1 METRVPYLLL
11 EEAGETTLD
20 IEALAKYSGQGK
32 CRYITCW
39 SPTRYR
45 EELKS
50 WVQQRN
56 WILKRDDDVSIVQ
69 VRLNNMAGLFEG
81 F

>member
-32 CRYITCW
+32 CRYIKCW
-39 SPTRYR
+39 SPTWYR
-45 EELKS
+45 EELRA
-50 WVQQRN
+50 WAQQRN
-56 WILKRDDDVSIVQ
+56 WILNRDDDVSFIICRQ
-69 VRLNNMAGLFEG
+69 EINI
-81 F
+81 